1 MTIGEKIIQIRKAA
15 GLSQEQFGEL
25 FHVSRQS
32 VSKWENNNTLP
43 DIMMLCALA
52 DYFEVTTDELLG
64 RKYKQGKAVIA
75 AENKEL
81 GEKVKAL
88 AAQFGIETVKIY
100 DNTQGAVAAVAADE
114 QITHLLMAFY
124 GSDYPY
130 MNIQAD
136 STALHLSPELH
147 FDLNTK
153 GLYPSPDAQLG
164 QESRELKLYISIR
177 KTDQE
182 ILSELR
188 NALRDKL

>member
-1 MTIGEKIIQIRKAA
+1 MNLGKTILELRKAKNVT
-15 GLSQEQFGEL
+15 QEEIATVLG
-25 FHVSRQS
+25 VTAAA

-64 RKYKQGKAVIA
+64 RKYKQGKVVIA

-88 AAQFGIETVKIY
+88 AAQFGIETARIY